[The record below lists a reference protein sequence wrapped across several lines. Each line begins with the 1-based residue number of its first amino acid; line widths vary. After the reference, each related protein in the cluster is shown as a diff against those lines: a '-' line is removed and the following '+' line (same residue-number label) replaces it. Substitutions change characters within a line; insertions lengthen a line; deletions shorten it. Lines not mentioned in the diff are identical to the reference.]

1 MRIRGTIISVSAL
14 FIRLSFLWLLF
25 PCAIAQTSA
34 GSQGR
39 AVSASPEH
47 KPGVVV
53 EKVTANSAAEK
64 AGLLE
69 GDVLLSWARGDA
81 KGEIE
86 SPFDVLQT
94 EVEQA
99 PRGTITLSGFR
110 GNEKQAWSLDPG
122 SWAPK
127 TRPNLPPN
135 LLSLYQQGQ
144 ELAKA
149 GNVAQAAE
157 RWRAAASQLDPS
169 APAWLHLWLLLHVA
183 DAFAEA
189 RQWKEADAAYQ
200 ELIAQGEEAGP
211 AIKAQLFRAWAR
223 TSEQQADWPNVEKH
237 DQDAAQE
244 NQKLDPQGLGF
255 AEDLDGIGFSAF
267 QRRDLAKAE
276 KYYSQ
281 AQEIQQRAAPG
292 SLALARSLNGFGLI
306 AGNRGSQDK
315 AEEYYRQALDTEEKL
330 APDGLD
336 AAQSLNNLGL
346 VAYRRGDLTK
356 AEEYWHHSLAIK
368 EKLVPDS
375 LYTARTLNNLGLVAK
390 DRGDLAKAEEYY
402 RQALTIKER
411 FGPNSLDFA
420 RSLSNL
426 GVLAGIRGDL
436 VKGEEYFRRALNIKK
451 KLAPDSVDVALDLLN
466 LGDILVLRDD
476 PGKAESYYL
485 EALAIDQKIA
495 PGSIE
500 ASGILTNLGI
510 VAEARGNLDAA
521 EKYYREA
528 LAIRQKVAP
537 DSLAVSHS
545 LNHLS
550 FVAKARA
557 DLAAAEDY
565 NRQALAI
572 REKLAPGSLDV
583 AETLS
588 NLGELS
594 GIRNNVVSAEEYFRQ
609 ALAIREKLA
618 PESKE
623 YAEMLADLAWI
634 MLHKGQLD
642 AAAPLF
648 EQALNALE
656 SQTAHLGGSEDVRSN
671 FRAKYLS
678 YYQDYIDLLI
688 RQKQPERAFQ
698 VLERSRARS
707 LLEMLAESHIDV
719 RKGVDA
725 VLLERERSLQADVS
739 AKYNRRIQLLGDKH
753 TDEQIAAINQEIEK
767 LLAAQKDLEE
777 EILVGSPSYAALTQ
791 PQPLSVKEAQQLL
804 DDDTRLLAYSHGQER
819 SYLFALTRDSLAAY
833 PLPRRSEI
841 ETAARLAYEELSVNN
856 PAATHQ
862 STAALSRTLLGAV
875 AGRLGSKRLV
885 IVADGALQYVPFGAL
900 RTPQGLP
907 LIAEHEIVNLPSAST
922 LAVLRKETAARKP
935 APMQVAVLADPVFDA
950 SDERLKPA
958 AVNDS
963 RKKDPPQ
970 NENST
975 AATADDSAT
984 DLLTRSA
991 ADMGMT
997 TKGVIYLPRLLSTR
1011 QEAKSILA
1019 AAAAGQSLQALDF
1032 DASRATATSPALAQY
1047 RIVHFAT
1054 HGLLNSTHPELSGL
1068 VLSLVDQKGKPQNGF
1083 LGLQDIY
1090 NLNLPADL
1098 VVLSACETG
1107 LGQEIQGE
1115 GLVGMTRAFMYAG
1128 APRVVAS
1135 LWRVPDRATAELMK
1149 QFYAGM
1155 LGEGLRPAAALR
1167 KAQLTLS
1174 KEKRWSAPYYWAG
1187 FTLQGE
1193 WK

>member
-1 MRIRGTIISVSAL
+1 MRIRDTIISASAL

-39 AVSASPEH
+39 AVSTSPEA

-86 SPFDVLQT
+86 SPFDVSLI

-99 PRGTITLSGFR
+99 PRAAVTLEGLR
-110 GNEKQAWSLDPG
+110 GIEKQTWTFAPG
-122 SWAPK
+122 DWGLK
-127 TRPNLPPN
+127 TRPNFLVP
-135 LLSLYQQGQ
+135 LLSLYQGGAEQ
-144 ELAKA
+144 ARA
-149 GNVAQAAE
+149 GNLTQAVERWQAAAGQVD
-157 RWRAAASQLDPS
+157 RS
-169 APAWLHLWLLLHVA
+169 APSWLRLWLLARAAEAL
-183 DAFAEA
+183 AEA
-189 RQWKEADAAYQ
+189 RQWKEADAAY
-200 ELIAQGEEAGP
+200 EEAIAQSTEAGP
-211 AIKAQLFRAWAR
+211 PIKSQLLRTWAATFRQR
-223 TSEQQADWPNVEKH
+223 ADLANAEKH
-237 DQDAAQE
+237 YQEAAKEIEKSGSESLLFADTLDQIAYPVLRRGDFAQAE
-244 NQKLDPQGLGF
+244 N
-255 AEDLDGIGFSAF
+255 
-267 QRRDLAKAE
+267 
-276 KYYSQ
+276 YYSQ
-281 AQEIQQRAAPG
+281 ALGIQQKLAPG
-292 SLALARSLNGFGLI
+292 SLSVAKSLNGLSILARS
-306 AGNRGSQDK
+306 
-315 AEEYYRQALDTEEKL
+315 
-330 APDGLD
+330 
-336 AAQSLNNLGL
+336 
-346 VAYRRGDLTK
+346 
-356 AEEYWHHSLAIK
+356 
-368 EKLVPDS
+368 
-375 LYTARTLNNLGLVAK
+375 
-390 DRGDLAKAEEYY
+390 
-402 RQALTIKER
+402 
-411 FGPNSLDFA
+411 
-420 RSLSNL
+420 
-426 GVLAGIRGDL
+426 RGDL
-436 VKGEEYFRRALNIKK
+436 VKAEEYSRHTLDIRE
-451 KLAPDSVDVALDLLN
+451 KLAPGSPEVATSLFN
-466 LGDILVLRDD
+466 LGAVAQDRNEL
-476 PGKAESYYL
+476 AE
-485 EALAIDQKIA
+485 
-495 PGSIE
+495 
-500 ASGILTNLGI
+500 
-510 VAEARGNLDAA
+510 
-521 EKYYREA
+521 
-528 LAIRQKVAP
+528 
-537 DSLAVSHS
+537 
-545 LNHLS
+545 
-550 FVAKARA
+550 
-557 DLAAAEDY
+557 AEDY
-565 NRQALAI
+565 FRQALAI
-572 REKLAPGSLDV
+572 REKLAPGSLEVAGSLNSLGVVAWDRGDLAKAENYYQQALAIKEKLAPGSLDV
-583 AETLS
+583 AAILDNLS
-588 NLGELS
+588 TVAWYRGDLTK
-594 GIRNNVVSAEEYFRQ
+594 AEEYSRQ
-609 ALAIREKLA
+609 ALAIKEKLAPGSLDAAISLNTLGAENWKRGDLAKAEEYYAKALVIREKLA
-618 PESKE
+618 PDSIDTATSLNNLGDLASKRGDLDKAEQYYHQALVIKEKIPGSLTVASSLNNLGAVAHNRGDMAKAEDYYHQALEIRQKLAPGSLDVAESLAELGDVARDRGDFVKAEDYYRQARVIDETLAPASKE
-623 YAEMLADLAWI
+623 YAEVLADLAGI
-634 MLHKGQLD
+634 RLRKGELD
-642 AAAPLF
+642 LAAPLF

-671 FRAKYLS
+671 FRAKYLT

-688 RQKQPERAFQ
+688 RQKQPEHAFQ

-725 VLLERERSLQADVS
+725 ALLERERSLQADIS

-767 LLAAQKDLEE
+767 LLAEQKDLEE
-777 EILVGSPSYAALTQ
+777 GIRANSPGYAALTQ
-791 PQPLSVKEAQQLL
+791 PQPLSAQQAQQLL
-804 DDDTRLLAYSHGQER
+804 DEDTLLLAYSLGQER

-833 PLPRRSEI
+833 PLPQRSEI
-841 ETAARLAYEELSVNN
+841 EAAARLAYEELSVNN

-862 STAALSRTLLGAV
+862 STEALSRTLLGAV
-875 AGRLGSKRLV
+875 AGRLGRKRLV

-935 APMQVAVLADPVFDA
+935 APMQVAVLADPVFDS

-963 RKKDPPQ
+963 QKKDPPQ
-970 NENST
+970 NENTS
-975 AATADDSAT
+975 AAAADDSAT

-991 ADMGMT
+991 TDMGMT
-997 TKGVIYLPRLLSTR
+997 AKGVIYLPRLLSTR

-1019 AAAAGQSLQALDF
+1019 AAAAGQGLEALDF
-1032 DASRATATSPALAQY
+1032 DASRATATSPVLAQY

-1068 VLSLVDQKGKPQNGF
+1068 VLSLVDQNGKPQNGF

-1090 NLNLPADL
+1090 NLNLPAEL

-1115 GLVGMTRAFMYAG
+1115 GLVGLTRAFMYSG

-1167 KAQLTLS
+1167 QAQLTLS